1 MSLIDYLLIAVIAAL
16 AAADI
21 WYLRRKRKSCGG
33 CSSCPYAGGCPKAR
47 ALSSDKTHGGRRR
60 S

>member
-1 MSLIDYLLIAVIAAL
+1 VNLIDYLLIAVIAAL
-16 AAADI
+16 VAADI
-21 WYLRRKRKSCGG
+21 WYLRRRRKSGG

-60 S
+60 G